1 MVLGGPKVKR
11 LNKEMVTQVLLDN
24 FDFSPELICEIV
36 ECIWR
41 SGDAAE
47 QGVQADG
54 LYHGDVV
61 NGSDKVVYGVDK
73 TTAVTARR

>member
-1 MVLGGPKVKR
+1 MVLSGPKVKR

-41 SGDAAE
+41 SSDAVE
-47 QGVQADG
+47 QGTRAANALTVLDRAF
-54 LYHGDVV
+54 VA
-61 NGSDKVVYGVDK
+61 NAKVGRLERK
-73 TTAVTARR
+73 L

>member
-1 MVLGGPKVKR
+1 MVLSGPKVKR

-41 SGDAAE
+41 SGDAVE
-47 QGVQADG
+47 QGAQADKCP
-54 LYHGDVV
+54 
-61 NGSDKVVYGVDK
+61 NCFGSGICH
-73 TTAVTARR
+73 